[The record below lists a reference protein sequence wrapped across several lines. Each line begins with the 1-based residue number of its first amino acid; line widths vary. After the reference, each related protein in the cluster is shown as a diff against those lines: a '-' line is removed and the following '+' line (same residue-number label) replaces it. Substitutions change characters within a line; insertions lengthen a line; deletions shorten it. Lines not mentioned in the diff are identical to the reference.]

1 MVNQTVEVF
10 GGLDILVTK
19 HGRLISVSITV
30 SPLKGPGGGIVGA

>member
-19 HGRLISVSITV
+19 HGRLLTGTRSSARG
-30 SPLKGPGGGIVGA
+30 SC